1 MKIGLTGSIACG
13 KSTVSQYLRQK
24 GCQIVDADAISRALT
39 ADGGAALPEIR
50 KAFGDDVFFGASL
63 DRAKLGQ
70 LVFADAKKRETLNA
84 ILHPMILA
92 EMKRQLNQFDAPGQI
107 VVGDIPLLYECGM
120 ESMFDT
126 VWVVRADRETQI
138 QRLFERDGLNR
149 EQAGHRIDSQMPLDE
164 KIRRANAVI
173 DTSGSIE
180 QTQKQ
185 VEALLQAAVSAAPVR
200 RRRPPQALH
209 LSDDVPPEK
218 PVVKPSV
225 PRRAVRALPIE
236 TEDAPRRSS
245 RVASSRAR
253 SPFDGLPSPIR
264 FLALALAVI
273 LLVTG
278 AVSVTKTYL
287 AKQEERRRLEAE
299 AAERAQ
305 HPLYY
310 GDLITLYAAE
320 QNLDPALVSAVILCE
335 SSFDPKAESR
345 LGARGLMQLMP
356 DTAEWIAH
364 KYNEDG
370 AGYSFDNLYD
380 PETNIRYGTWYLGYL
395 SRRFGG
401 DATKIV
407 CAYHAGQGNV
417 DSWLK
422 NPQYSADGVTLDVI
436 PTQDTATY
444 ASRVLRARDVY
455 RKYYFPVETPEPTES

>member
-13 KSTVSQYLRQK
+13 KSTVSQYLKQK
-24 GCQIVDADAISRALT
+24 GCLIVDADAISRALT

-50 KAFGDDVFFGASL
+50 KAFGDGVFSGASL
-63 DRAKLGQ
+63 DRAMLGQ
-70 LVFADAKKRETLNA
+70 LVFADAQKREMLNA
-84 ILHPMILA
+84 ILHPMILT
-92 EMKRQLNQFDAPGQI
+92 EIRRQLDQLDAPGRI

-120 ESMFDT
+120 ENMFDT

-149 EQAGHRIDSQMPLDE
+149 EQAEHRINSQMPLDE
-164 KIRRANAVI
+164 KIRRADAVI
-173 DTSGSIE
+173 DTSGTIE

-185 VEALLQAAVSAAPVR
+185 VDVLLAALKPAR
-200 RRRPPQALH
+200 RRRPPQTLD
-209 LSDDVPPEK
+209 LSDDVPPER
-218 PVVKPSV
+218 PAV
-225 PRRAVRALPIE
+225 PRRAVRVVPIE
-236 TEDAPRRSS
+236 TEDSAR
-245 RVASSRAR
+245 RAR
-253 SPFDGLPSPIR
+253 SPRKGSPFDGLPAPIR
-264 FLALALAVI
+264 FLALALALV

-278 AVSVTKTYL
+278 AVSITKTYL

-310 GDLITLYAAE
+310 GDLITLYASE

-356 DTAEWIAH
+356 DTAEWVAH

-370 AGYSFDNLYD
+370 ADYSFDNLYD

>member
-13 KSTVSQYLRQK
+13 KSTVSQHLKQK

-39 ADGGAALPEIR
+39 AEGGAALPEIR
-50 KAFGDDVFFGASL
+50 KAFGDVIFSGAAL

-70 LVFADAKKRETLNA
+70 LVFADAQKRETLNA

-92 EMKRQLNQFDAPGQI
+92 EIRRQLDQFDAPGQI

-120 ESMFDT
+120 ETLFDT

-138 QRLFERDGLNR
+138 QRLFERDGLSR
-149 EQAGHRIDSQMPLDE
+149 EQAERRINSQMPLDE

-173 DTSGSIE
+173 DTSGTIE

-185 VEALLQAAVSAAPVR
+185 VDGLLESVAASAAPVR
-200 RRRPPQALH
+200 RRRPPQTLH
-209 LSDDVPPEK
+209 LSDDVPKDRPA
-218 PVVKPSV
+218 V
-225 PRRAVRALPIE
+225 PRRAVRVVPIE
-236 TEDAPRRSS
+236 TEDSPRRVG
-245 RVASSRAR
+245 RSSRAR
-253 SPFDGLPSPIR
+253 SPFDGLPTPVR
-264 FLALALAVI
+264 FLALALALI

-278 AVSVTKTYL
+278 AVSITKTYL

-310 GDLITLYAAE
+310 GDLITLYASE

-370 AGYSFDNLYD
+370 AGYSFDSLYD

-401 DATKIV
+401 DAKKIV

-455 RKYYFPVETPEPTES
+455 QKYYFPVETIEPTEP

>member
-13 KSTVSQYLRQK
+13 KSTVSQYLKQK
-24 GCQIVDADAISRALT
+24 GCLIVDADAISRTLT

-50 KAFGDDVFFGASL
+50 QAFGDDVFSGASL

-70 LVFADAKKRETLNA
+70 LVFADAQKREALNA

-92 EMKRQLNQFDAPGQI
+92 EIKRQLDQLDAPGQI
-107 VVGDIPLLYECGM
+107 VIGDIPLLYECGM
-120 ESMFDT
+120 ESLFDT

-138 QRLFERDGLNR
+138 QRLFERDGLSR
-149 EQAGHRIDSQMPLDE
+149 EQAERRIDSQMPLDE
-164 KIRRANAVI
+164 KIRRADAVI
-173 DTSGSIE
+173 DTSGTLE
-180 QTQKQ
+180 QTRQQ
-185 VEALLQAAVSAAPVR
+185 VDALLFALKPAR
-200 RRRPPQALH
+200 RRRPPQTLD
-209 LSDDVPPEK
+209 LSDDVPPER
-218 PVVKPSV
+218 PSV
-225 PRRAVRALPIE
+225 PRRAVRVVPIE
-236 TEDAPRRSS
+236 TEDSPRRTRSN
-245 RVASSRAR
+245 RKN
-253 SPFDGLPSPIR
+253 SPFDGLPAPVR
-264 FLALALAVI
+264 FLALALALI

-278 AVSVTKTYL
+278 AVSITKTYL

-310 GDLITLYAAE
+310 GDLITLYASE

-356 DTAEWIAH
+356 DTAEWVAH

-401 DATKIV
+401 DETKIV

-455 RKYYFPVETPEPTES
+455 RKYYFPVEPPEPTES